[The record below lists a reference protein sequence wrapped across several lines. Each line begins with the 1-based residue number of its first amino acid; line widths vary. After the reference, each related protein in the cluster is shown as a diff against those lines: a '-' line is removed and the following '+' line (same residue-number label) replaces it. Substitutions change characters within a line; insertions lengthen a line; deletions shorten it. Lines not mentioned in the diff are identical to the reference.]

1 MGEPIDLNFN
11 EIEEIGMVIIYLTAV
26 HIQREIRHYDTGGIN
41 CIKYKSVSVVRFNF
55 FPCV

>member
-11 EIEEIGMVIIYLTAV
+11 EIGMVIIYLTAV
-26 HIQREIRHYDTGGIN
+26 LIQREIRHYDTGGIN